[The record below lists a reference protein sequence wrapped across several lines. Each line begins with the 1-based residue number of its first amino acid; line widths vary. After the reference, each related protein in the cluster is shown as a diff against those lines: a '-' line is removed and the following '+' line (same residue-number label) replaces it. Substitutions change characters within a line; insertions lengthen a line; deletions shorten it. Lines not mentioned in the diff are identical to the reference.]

1 MSELTTFIKCSKI
14 SMIDS
19 INKNHPNRKSMVNF
33 VREASDFQILSFLVT
48 GKFTKDKD
56 NIELQEIYLNHI
68 KGFVSENKKYFNKT
82 LGIENT
88 QSFLNEVVMT
98 DDYKNKVISEQS
110 DGVKRAMAQRA
121 ATVLKQRELMAQAA
135 EKTGETATKAGEELV
150 WGQMKV
156 PASNAASGQVTKAV
170 AKTTGKVA
178 KKVASNSAVATVG
191 AKGAEASPGI
201 MASLYALGAKAGVG
215 ALAVK
220 IGVGLTAAAVAALIV
235 FAAYKTYQR
244 FFSKAAKACKGYKS
258 KEKTLC
264 MNKFKIAAMKKQ
276 LTELKTGFVACKKA
290 KNPDKCKGSIAKRY
304 GKLNKQIV
312 ELSRKI

>member
-19 INKNHPNRKSMVNF
+19 ISKNHPNRKSMVNF

-48 GKFTKDKD
+48 GKFTKDKN
-56 NIELQEIYLNHI
+56 NIELQESYLNHI
-68 KGFVSENKKYFNKT
+68 KGFVSENKKYFSKT

-110 DGVKRAMAQRA
+110 DGVKRAMAKRA
-121 ATVLKQRELMAQAA
+121 ATVLKQRELAAQAV
-135 EKTGETATKAGEELV
+135 EKASGTAAKAGEDVV
-150 WGQMKV
+150 WGSMKV
-156 PASNAASGQVTKAV
+156 PASNAASGTVSTAV

-178 KKVASNSAVATVG
+178 RKTVGNSAVATVG
-191 AKGAEASPGI
+191 TNGAEASPGI